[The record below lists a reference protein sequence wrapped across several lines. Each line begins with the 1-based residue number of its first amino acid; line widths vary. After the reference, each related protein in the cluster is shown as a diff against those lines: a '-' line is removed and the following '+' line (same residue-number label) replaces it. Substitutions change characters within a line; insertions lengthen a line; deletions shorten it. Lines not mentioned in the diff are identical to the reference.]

1 MEFFRGEKVR
11 FLDKLQPVGLLGM
24 RVALGAVMIVH
35 GYPKVTNIHGVEKFF
50 SSVGL
55 PWWSAYL
62 SAGAEF
68 FGGILIIIGLLTRPA
83 ALALLIDMVVAIAK
97 VHWKHG
103 LVGEGNYQ
111 LPLSLAALSLA
122 LIFFGAGPFALD
134 AIRGWAGGGKKTS
147 SS

>member
-1 MEFFRGEKVR
+1 MR
-11 FLDKLQPVGLLGM
+11 FLDRLQPLGLLAM

-35 GYPKVTNIHGVEKFF
+35 GYPKVTGIHNVEKFF
-50 SSVGL
+50 GSIGL

-68 FGGILIIIGLLTRPA
+68 FGGILIIVGLLTRPVA
-83 ALALLIDMVVAIAK
+83 FAQLIDMIVAIAK

-111 LPLSLAALSLA
+111 LPMTLAALSLA
-122 LIFFGAGPFALD
+122 LIFFGAGAIALD
-134 AIRGWAGGGKKTS
+134 AVIGRGRGGSRRAASGSNT
-147 SS
+147 